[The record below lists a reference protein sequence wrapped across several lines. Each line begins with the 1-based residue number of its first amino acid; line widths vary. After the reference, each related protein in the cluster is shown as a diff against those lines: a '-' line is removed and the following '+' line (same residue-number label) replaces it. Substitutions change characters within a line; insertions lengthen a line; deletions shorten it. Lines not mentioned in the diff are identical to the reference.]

1 MIDIIQDPEKNKLG
15 EKGIHLT
22 AAQKKS
28 KAAAEAVSPERE
40 YALLMIL
47 TPFRPPQ
54 AMERR
59 PSPKASVDARRPLM
73 MKRMRTSHSPRRLE
87 HPRLPRRMRRR
98 SPLLSRPVAAKLP
111 RSRMRVRMRLLYLLL
126 LLLREDA
133 ELQLR
138 IQRMNLMLRRNRF
151 LSKRDQRQPLRR
163 SRTKAMMMFPLLLLP
178 LPREDAELQLRSQR
192 TNLML
197 RRNLL
202 LSNGDERLLPRR
214 RLPLRRK
221 TLRLGKRNKRR
232 PCRGPE
238 LAADVPAKLD

>member
-1 MIDIIQDPEKNKLG
+1 
-15 EKGIHLT
+15 
-22 AAQKKS
+22 
-28 KAAAEAVSPERE
+28 
-40 YALLMIL
+40 MIL

-73 MKRMRTSHSPRRLE
+73 MRRMRMSHSPRRLE
-87 HPRLPRRMRRR
+87 HPRLPRQMRRR

-126 LLLREDA
+126 LLLLLREDV
-133 ELQLR
+133 ELRLR
-138 IQRMNLMLRRNRF
+138 SQRTNLTLRRNLF
-151 LSKRDQRQPLRR
+151 LSNGDERQPLRR
-163 SRTKAMMMFPLLLLP
+163 STKAMMKFPLLLLP

-192 TNLML
+192 TNLTP
-197 RRNLL
+197 RRNLF
-202 LSNGDERLLPRR
+202 LSSGHERLLPRR

-221 TLRLGKRNKRR
+221 MLRLRKRNKRR
-232 PCRGPE
+232 QRRGPE